1 MADFVQH
8 KPTKAEREERRAQ
21 REAERLAA
29 FAEKAKN
36 LPDSVHGVPVVEIDY
51 TAVSKKRVKELRR
64 TFGECRKRFLITLAR
79 NHAADLKAAGLSDS
93 AIDLMAK
100 GRSPGGYNVHHKT
113 PLAGG
118 GKNEFSNF
126 ILIKDEPYH
135 KDFHKVSDVQIVGMK
150 EGETKKVK
158 IPMPDGCVFI
168 PPERRA
174 ERVKTLPP
182 ALMARRLNSR

>member
-1 MADFVQH
+1 MTELLQH
-8 KPTKAEREERRAQ
+8 KPTKAEREARRAQ
-21 REAERLAA
+21 REAERLAK

-64 TFGECRKRFLITLAR
+64 EFTECRRQFLISLAENR
-79 NHAADLKAAGLSDS
+79 ADDLKAAGLSDS
-93 AIDLMAK
+93 AIELMAK
-100 GRSPGGYNVHHKT
+100 GRAPGGYNVHHKS

-135 KDFHKVSDVQIVGMK
+135 KDFHKVSDIQIVGMK

-158 IPMPDGCVFI
+158 IPMPDGCVFV
-168 PPERRA
+168 PPERQA
-174 ERVKTLPP
+174 EQVKTLSPIL
-182 ALMARRLNSR
+182 LMRRANSR